1 MGAVED
7 ISALHSLT
15 VALDFGRLVINLR
28 AKIPQL
34 ENMKTLLGADGD
46 TNNGVF
52 GIGGHDL

>member
-7 ISALHSLT
+7 IGTLHSLT
-15 VALDFGRLVINLR
+15 VALDFGRLVVDFG

-34 ENMKTLLGADGD
+34 ENMKALLGADGD